1 MFSVTLT
8 LKKLT
13 YNFFKNKSSI
23 FFGMSFIMVGCLSAY
38 FISNV
43 YIKWINTPIIISL
56 NSELSQSKDF
66 PFPAITICN
75 MNQARKSFVENIKKD
90 TLENSVLSSLCYH
103 KKMNASTSGHIYGK
117 WSFVRKFIVNVS
129 LNLIPFTFILISTK
143 SKQYTF

>member
-1 MFSVTLT
+1 
-8 LKKLT
+8 
-13 YNFFKNKSSI
+13 
-23 FFGMSFIMVGCLSAY
+23 MVGCLSAY

-75 MNQARKSFVENIKKD
+75 MNQARKSFVEKIEKD

-103 KKMNASTSGHIYGK
+103 KKMNASTSRQIYGK

-129 LNLIPFTFILISTK
+129 FYKQNLNYIF
-143 SKQYTF
+143 Q